1 VRLMIEV
8 RKVLNQNVR
17 AYHGENFELR
27 DRLLDLSSS
36 YQIMV
41 YPKYMMV
48 NKTSMVLV
56 SEK

>member
-1 VRLMIEV
+1 MIEV